1 MKVALAQIETRVGA
15 IARNEDRIV
24 RAALEAK
31 AKGALVVLFPEL
43 AVTGYPPR
51 DLLFRE
57 DFVREAARATARIAA
72 RTQGIT
78 VVLGSV
84 EPGKRKLRNVA
95 CVLEGGRVK
104 ETRAKTL
111 LPSYS
116 VFMEER
122 WFEPGSLNGPLE
134 LMGVGV
140 GVVVCEDL
148 WDEAYD
154 KKPARELVA
163 QGAKLLL
170 ALNASPYRT
179 GIMEERLRRARAQRV
194 PLAYVNS
201 VGAED
206 ELVFDGR
213 SFALDGEGRLLAAL
227 PRFEE
232 AIQVVDMASP
242 PPQPSPRF

>member
-1 MKVALAQIETRVGA
+1 VKVALAQIETRVGA

-24 RAALEAK
+24 RATHEAK
-31 AKGALVVLFPEL
+31 AKGAELVLFPEL

-57 DFVREAARATARIAA
+57 EFVREAARATARIAA

-140 GVVVCEDL
+140 G
-148 WDEAYD
+148 WSS
-154 KKPARELVA
+154 ARTS
-163 QGAKLLL
+163 GTRRTTRSRL
-170 ALNASPYRT
+170 ASWSPKGRSSSSSSTRRPTGPGSWRRGCAALAPRASPSST
-179 GIMEERLRRARAQRV
+179 
-194 PLAYVNS
+194 
-201 VGAED
+201 
-206 ELVFDGR
+206 
-213 SFALDGEGRLLAAL
+213 
-227 PRFEE
+227 
-232 AIQVVDMASP
+232 
-242 PPQPSPRF
+242 